1 MKVCPKRTAYQFKK
15 FFNLDITKK
24 LVKENTDLNFI
35 VYFTQVR
42 ALLFSLKHKSELQIV
57 ENSVKLIQYFLKIFQ
72 N

>member
-1 MKVCPKRTAYQFKK
+1 MKVCPRRTAYRFKK
-15 FFNLDITKK
+15 FFNFGITKK

-42 ALLFSLKHKSELQIV
+42 ALLSSLKHKSKLQIV
-57 ENSVKLIQYFLKIFQ
+57 ENSVKLIQYFLKIIQ

>member
-1 MKVCPKRTAYQFKK
+1 MKVCPRRTAYRFKK
-15 FFNLDITKK
+15 FFNLGVTKK

-42 ALLFSLKHKSELQIV
+42 ALLSSLKHKSKLQIV
-57 ENSVKLIQYFLKIFQ
+57 ENSVKLIQYFLKIIQ

>member
-1 MKVCPKRTAYQFKK
+1 MKVCPRRTAYRFKK

-24 LVKENTDLNFI
+24 SVKGNTDLNFI

-42 ALLFSLKHKSELQIV
+42 ALLFYLKHKSKLQIV